1 MKSTS
6 ISLTQQPQFL
16 LTLNSQIEKHL
27 SDNTLTINRIT
38 RLVGMSRTDLHRKL
52 EKTVGMSASKYIR
65 FIRLNKAAELLINE
79 PEWSIYQVSLE
90 VGFINQS
97 YFTRRFHELFGV
109 CPVIF
114 REQN

>member
-1 MKSTS
+1 MKNTS

-16 LTLNSQIEKHL
+16 LTLNSQIEIHL
-27 SDNTLTINRIT
+27 SDSNLTINKMT

-52 EKTVGMSASKYIR
+52 EKTVGMSASEYIR
-65 FIRLNKAAELLINE
+65 FVRLHKAAELLIKE
-79 PEWSIYQVSLE
+79 PEWSIYRISLE

-109 CPVIF
+109 CPVMF